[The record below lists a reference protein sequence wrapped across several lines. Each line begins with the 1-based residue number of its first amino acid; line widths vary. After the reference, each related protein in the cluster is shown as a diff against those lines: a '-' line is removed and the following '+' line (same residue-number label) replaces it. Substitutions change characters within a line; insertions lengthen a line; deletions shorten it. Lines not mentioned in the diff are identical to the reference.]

1 MMTRAAMAA
10 LLSALVIGLVSD
22 LAAQELVVSP
32 VAIDKSTEVE
42 KEATFHNR
50 KWVLRTGQVS
60 GFFICQGDNKDIYY
74 RHDRVGA
81 HCQKT
86 STGWRNVLGLRDDVP
101 EVELSVYLGTVEG
114 VPVKVLHQEV
124 DGYDLKVQ
132 YRLHVKG
139 QQMSESVRRS
149 TPMVKI
155 KVLPSFVGVP
165 FPSVLLIVAGLLN
178 GPLWGFA
185 AFVFHI
191 VIKRYIYREY
201 RRLPYPMPTGS
212 RPMDELSD
220 LLVKGD
226 TGGIFPAA

>member
-1 MMTRAAMAA
+1 MMTRAAMAV
-10 LLSALVIGLVSD
+10 LLSALVIGFVSD
-22 LAAQELVVSP
+22 LTAQELVVSQ
-32 VAIDKSTEVE
+32 VAKEKSTEVE

-101 EVELSVYLGTVEG
+101 EVELSVYLGTIEG

-132 YRLHVKG
+132 YKVARKG
-139 QQMSESVRRS
+139 SANE
-149 TPMVKI
+149 
-155 KVLPSFVGVP
+155 
-165 FPSVLLIVAGLLN
+165 
-178 GPLWGFA
+178 
-185 AFVFHI
+185 
-191 VIKRYIYREY
+191 
-201 RRLPYPMPTGS
+201 
-212 RPMDELSD
+212 
-220 LLVKGD
+220 
-226 TGGIFPAA
+226 